1 MNEINFL
8 ENSNDWE
15 TDVKLSKEFETLGF
29 YMSGHPLNQYK
40 SIFKQYNIVNFD
52 EFENDKDIL
61 SSNIACTI
69 LKVQEKKTQKGGSYG
84 IVKFS
89 DISNVFEVFIFSDIF
104 ELNRDNLVEGNSV
117 MLTLIKNYTD
127 DNKIQK
133 RINVKK
139 VLSLKDVVN
148 KPIKNI
154 VFKFKDFKDLIKL
167 KKLNLKDGE
176 TEVKIYIES
185 DDKSVKFQLKEKRK
199 IDYNLLN
206 LLNLEKIQKLCKK
219 KVVFYKIICIYL
231 TN

>member
-1 MNEINFL
+1 MEILSLLDGEADSNDAFIEIN
-8 ENSNDWE
+8 EDWTTE
-15 TDVKLSKEFETLGF
+15 TKLNKEFETLGF
-29 YMSGHPLNQYK
+29 YISDHPLNQYK

-206 LLNLEKIQKLCKK
+206 ILNLEKNIE
-219 KVVFYKIICIYL
+219 IM
-231 TN
+231 

>member
-1 MNEINFL
+1 M
-8 ENSNDWE
+8 
-15 TDVKLSKEFETLGF
+15 
-29 YMSGHPLNQYK
+29 
-40 SIFKQYNIVNFD
+40 
-52 EFENDKDIL
+52 
-61 SSNIACTI
+61 
-69 LKVQEKKTQKGGSYG
+69 
-84 IVKFS
+84 
-89 DISNVFEVFIFSDIF
+89 
-104 ELNRDNLVEGNSV
+104 VEGNSV

-206 LLNLEKIQKLCKK
+206 TLNLEKNVEIM
-219 KVVFYKIICIYL
+219 
-231 TN
+231 